1 MADALLVTSSFLP
14 GRGGIERY
22 LAELC
27 SQVAPRLA
35 VLAPATRDG
44 RPIPQD
50 LGYPALPGPGT
61 MLWPGRRVR
70 DAIVLAALEQSVD
83 RVVFGTPWPL
93 ALVGPSL
100 REKGLRYSV
109 IVHGAELLVPAA
121 IPVVAGKLAAALSS
135 AELLMPVSDFTARR
149 IDDVLSRHGQRV
161 PRVEKL
167 RARID
172 IDRFTPSVDV
182 GPLRSRWDIGPDVR
196 VIVHFGRLVKRKGVH
211 RLLGV
216 LDKIGDRTG
225 EIVLVIGGTGPE
237 EKRLRAMAAQC
248 RTRVIFAGS
257 VPDSEAPAL
266 YALGDV
272 FVLPVVDR
280 YRGLETEGLGI
291 VLLEASAAGVPSV
304 TGRSGGTVEAVIDGV
319 TGFHI
324 DARDEAALIEKTS
337 LLLREPSTAKE
348 MGAAARLFVEENWS
362 HHILPEPLL
371 KWLG

>member
-35 VLAPATRDG
+35 VLAPGTRDG
-44 RPIPQD
+44 QPLPED

-61 MLWPGRRVR
+61 MLWPGRQVR
-70 DAIVLAALEQSVD
+70 DAIVRAAGELSVN
-83 RVVFGTPWPL
+83 RIVFGTPWPL

-100 REKGLRYSV
+100 RDEGLEYSV
-109 IVHGAELLVPAA
+109 IVHGSELLVPAA
-121 IPVVAGKLAAALSS
+121 IPLVASKLARALST
-135 AELLMPVSDFTARR
+135 ADLLLPVSDFTARR
-149 IDDVLSRHGQRV
+149 IEDVLSRHGERL
-161 PRVEKL
+161 PPIGRL
-167 RARID
+167 SPRID

-182 GPLRSRWDIGPDVR
+182 EPLRSRWKIGPDTR

-211 RLLGV
+211 RLLRV
-216 LDKIGDRTG
+216 LDTVSARAGKV
-225 EIVLVIGGTGPE
+225 VLVIGGTGPE
-237 EKRLRAMAAQC
+237 EKRLRTMAARC
-248 RTRVIFAGS
+248 KTRVIFAGRVS
-257 VPDSEAPAL
+257 DAEAPAL

-291 VLLEASAAGVPSV
+291 VLLEASACGVPSV
-304 TGRSGGTVEAVIDGV
+304 TGCSGGTVEAIVDGK

-324 DARDEAALIEKTS
+324 DARDPLALTEKTAF
-337 LLLREPSTAKE
+337 LLSDLATAGR
-348 MGAAARLFVEENWS
+348 MGAAARTFVEENWS
-362 HHILPEPLL
+362 NRILPEPLL
-371 KWLG
+371 QWLR